1 MKIVGVREGG
11 LGNRETGE
19 LKYILSSMIK
29 SQNLRVFFCSF
40 SLVLQLKNAE
50 QWLRCPKNNLNLCI
64 KTEPLTVG
72 PCETLCYV
80 LFMLTNAP
88 DIQYTVATT
97 TAKTDLVFI

>member
-1 MKIVGVREGG
+1 
-11 LGNRETGE
+11 
-19 LKYILSSMIK
+19 MIK
-29 SQNLRVFFCSF
+29 SQNLRVFLQFP
-40 SLVLQLKNAE
+40 LVLQLKNAE

-72 PCETLCYV
+72 TCVTLCYV